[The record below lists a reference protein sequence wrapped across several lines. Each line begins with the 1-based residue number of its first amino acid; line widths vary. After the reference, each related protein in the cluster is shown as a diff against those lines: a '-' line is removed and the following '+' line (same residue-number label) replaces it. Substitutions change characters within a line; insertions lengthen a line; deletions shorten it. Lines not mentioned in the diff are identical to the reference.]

1 MVKSRNPQKEIHDLE
16 IVMNTTLKR
25 IVGIFLILTATLG
38 ILLSI
43 IGLFGTWRV
52 RTTLLVKFIE
62 TTETIKTNLVATSEG
77 LLLLENTLDSASEAI
92 ASTESVSLT
101 IAQTMQDFNSLTQ
114 GIQNLVNLIPGS
126 QLLGTDTSKS
136 SENLV
141 QAENELTLMA
151 SQINQIG
158 GSLTEA
164 QTAVSRYRSIVR
176 DTEIQVTEAQIN
188 ASKWVNT
195 ATWLLTIV
203 FVWLFATQVGL
214 FIQGTDYLVNPHRD

>member
-1 MVKSRNPQKEIHDLE
+1 
-16 IVMNTTLKR
+16 MNTTLKR

-158 GSLTEA
+158 GGLTEA
-164 QTAVSRYRSIVR
+164 QIAVSRYRSIVR

-203 FVWLFATQVGL
+203 FVWLFASQIGL
-214 FIQGTDYLVNPHRD
+214 FIQGTDYLVNPHRARQNPEV